1 MKKYLLIMLLLF
13 PIKINAEIL
22 LTNYYLKES
31 NIKEYKEETD
41 YLKRTEIIKYNNYYT
56 DRIDLGYHKLDEE
69 NDNYDLNDY
78 IEKTSYI
85 ITKNNNYITNGILKN
100 IKVKYLRLDN
110 FNNNIL
116 ESIKFF
122 KDNEE
127 IKFNYVQ
134 TNYII
139 GNKLTSNTAFT
150 VELDELINLESLSIN
165 LTFKDNKTDKITFN
179 LGIYNELNYAWNI
192 EPDIIQINTNYNDKL
207 NLNFLN
213 QNKYQELLNNLNSSN
228 LNNNISYS
236 IVTEKLYRLY
246 EPVKVYLSNYTEK
259 PLPNCIHD
267 LNDYKKYY
275 TYYERYYIEIKDDV
289 TSNENI
295 ILNTNIPLN
304 EIEVITKE
312 DFIILKYKHDT
323 FYKKINKPKE
333 ENNSKHIIKVV
344 NKQPTTKKNYY
355 IPSTTKEVITTTKN
369 TIQDQLKEKHIS
381 YIYLLLIPI
390 LIILY
395 IFIRKNKI

>member
-1 MKKYLLIMLLLF
+1 MNRIRKLTLLLLISICF
-13 PIKINAEIL
+13 IPFKVDAKTIKEFENEVNSYARQLEEKEAKIAKNDQEVAEIKKNIASYEKQISDLETSMKSLQDEIDKSNAEIEKKSEESKQL
-22 LTNYYLKES
+22 FQYLQVSNGNNAYMEYIFGAESVTEMVYRLSIVEQLT
-31 NIKEYKEETD
+31 EY
-41 YLKRTEIIKYNNYYT
+41 NQ
-56 DRIDLGYHKLDEE
+56 
-69 NDNYDLNDY
+69 
-78 IEKTSYI
+78 
-85 ITKNNNYITNGILKN
+85 
-100 IKVKYLRLDN
+100 KVMN
-110 FNNNIL
+110 
-116 ESIKFF
+116 
-122 KDNEE
+122 
-127 IKFNYVQ
+127 
-134 TNYII
+134 
-139 GNKLTSNTAFT
+139 
-150 VELDELINLESLSIN
+150 ELDELINLESLSIN

-192 EPDIIQINTNYNDKL
+192 EPDIIQINTNYNNNL

-333 ENNSKHIIKVV
+333 ENNSKKIVKVV
-344 NKQPTTKKNYY
+344 NKQPTTKKNNY

-369 TIQDQLKEKHIS
+369 TIQDQPKEKHIS
-381 YIYLLLIPI
+381 YIYSYFNHSLHF
-390 LIILY
+390 Y
-395 IFIRKNKI
+395 TQK

>member
-1 MKKYLLIMLLLF
+1 MKKYLLIMLLLI

-22 LTNYYLKES
+22 LTDYYLKES
-31 NIKEYKEETD
+31 NIKEYKEETE
-41 YLKRTEIIKYNNYYT
+41 YLKRTEIIKYNNYYK
-56 DRIDLGYHKLDEE
+56 DRIDLGYHKLDEV

-78 IEKTSYI
+78 IEKASYI
-85 ITKNNNYITNGILKN
+85 INENNNYISNVIQKN
-100 IKVKYLRLDN
+100 IKVKYIRFDN

-116 ESIKFF
+116 ESIKLF

-139 GNKLTSNTAFT
+139 GNKLNSNTAFT

-165 LTFKDNKTDKITFN
+165 LTFKDNKTHKITFN

-192 EPDIIQINTNYNDKL
+192 EPDIIQINTNYNDNL

-304 EIEVITKE
+304 EIEVINKE
-312 DFIILKYKHDT
+312 DFIILKYKHDM

-333 ENNSKHIIKVV
+333 ENNSKNIVKVV
-344 NKQPTTKKNYY
+344 NKQPTTKKNNY

-369 TIQDQLKEKHIS
+369 TIQDQPKEKHIS

>member
-1 MKKYLLIMLLLF
+1 MKKYLLIMLLLI

-22 LTNYYLKES
+22 LTDYYLKES
-31 NIKEYKEETD
+31 NIKEYKEETE
-41 YLKRTEIIKYNNYYT
+41 YLKRTEIIKYNNYYK
-56 DRIDLGYHKLDEE
+56 DRIDLGYHKLDEV

-78 IEKTSYI
+78 IEKASYI
-85 ITKNNNYITNGILKN
+85 INENNNYISNVIQKN
-100 IKVKYLRLDN
+100 IKVKYIRFDN

-122 KDNEE
+122 KNNEE

-139 GNKLTSNTAFT
+139 GNKLDSNTAFT

-165 LTFKDNKTDKITFN
+165 LTFKDNKTNKITFN

-192 EPDIIQINTNYNDKL
+192 EPDIIQINTNYNGNL

-289 TSNENI
+289 TSCENI

-312 DFIILKYKHDT
+312 DFIILKYKHDK

-333 ENNSKHIIKVV
+333 ENNLKNIVKVV
-344 NKQPTTKKNYY
+344 NKQPTTKKNNY

-369 TIQDQLKEKHIS
+369 TIQDQPKEKHIS

>member
-1 MKKYLLIMLLLF
+1 MKKYLLIMLLLI

-22 LTNYYLKES
+22 LTDYYLKES
-31 NIKEYKEETD
+31 NIKEYKEETE
-41 YLKRTEIIKYNNYYT
+41 YLKRTEIIKYNNYYI
-56 DRIDLGYHKLDEE
+56 DRIDLGYHKLDEV

-78 IEKTSYI
+78 IEKASYI
-85 ITKNNNYITNGILKN
+85 ITENNNYISNVIQKN
-100 IKVKYLRLDN
+100 IKVKYIRFDN

-122 KDNEE
+122 KNNEE

-139 GNKLTSNTAFT
+139 GNKLDSNTAFT

-165 LTFKDNKTDKITFN
+165 LTFKDNKT
-179 LGIYNELNYAWNI
+179 
-192 EPDIIQINTNYNDKL
+192 IQINTNYNGNL

-259 PLPNCIHD
+259 PLPNCFHD

-275 TYYERYYIEIKDDV
+275 TYYKRYYIEIKDDV
-289 TSNENI
+289 TSCENI

-333 ENNSKHIIKVV
+333 ENNLKNIVKVV
-344 NKQPTTKKNYY
+344 NKQPTTKKNNY

-369 TIQDQLKEKHIS
+369 TIQDQPKEKHIS

>member
-1 MKKYLLIMLLLF
+1 MKKYLLIMLLLI

-22 LTNYYLKES
+22 LTDYYLKES
-31 NIKEYKEETD
+31 NIKEYKEETE
-41 YLKRTEIIKYNNYYT
+41 YLKRTEIIKYNNYYM
-56 DRIDLGYHKLDEE
+56 DRIDLGYHKLDED

-85 ITKNNNYITNGILKN
+85 ITKNNNYISNVILKD
-100 IKVKYLRLDN
+100 IKVKYLRFDN

-122 KDNEE
+122 KENEE

-134 TNYII
+134 TNYVL
-139 GNKLTSNTAFT
+139 GNKLNSNSAFT
-150 VELDELINLESLSIN
+150 IELKELINLESLSIN
-165 LTFKDNKTDKITFN
+165 LTFKDNKTNKITVN
-179 LGIYNELNYAWNI
+179 IGIYNELNYAWNI
-192 EPDIIQINTNYNDKL
+192 EPDIIQINTNYNDNIHL
-207 NLNFLN
+207 DFLN

-289 TSNENI
+289 TSYENI

-312 DFIILKYKHDT
+312 DFIILKYKRDT
-323 FYKKINKPKE
+323 FYKKINKLKE
-333 ENNSKHIIKVV
+333 ENNPKNIVKVV
-344 NKQPTTKKNYY
+344 NKQPTTKKNNY
-355 IPSTTKEVITTTKN
+355 ITSTTKEVITTTKN

>member
-31 NIKEYKEETD
+31 NIKEYKDETD
-41 YLKRTEIIKYNNYYT
+41 YLKRTEIIKYNNYYI
-56 DRIDLGYHKLDEE
+56 DRIDLGYHKLDED

-85 ITKNNNYITNGILKN
+85 ITKNNNYITNGILKI

-139 GNKLTSNTAFT
+139 GNKLNSNTAFT

-312 DFIILKYKHDT
+312 DFIILKYQHDT

-333 ENNSKHIIKVV
+333 ENNSKKIVKVV
-344 NKQPTTKKNYY
+344 NKQPTTKKNNY

-369 TIQDQLKEKHIS
+369 TIQDQPKEKHIS

>member
-41 YLKRTEIIKYNNYYT
+41 YLKRTEIIKYNNYYI

-85 ITKNNNYITNGILKN
+85 ITKNNNYISNGILKN

-139 GNKLTSNTAFT
+139 GNKLNSNTAFT

-192 EPDIIQINTNYNDKL
+192 APDIIQINTNYNDNL

-323 FYKKINKPKE
+323 FYKKINKSKE
-333 ENNSKHIIKVV
+333 ENNSKNIVKVV
-344 NKQPTTKKNYY
+344 NKQPTTKKNNY

-369 TIQDQLKEKHIS
+369 TIQDQPKEKHIS
-381 YIYLLLIPI
+381 NIYLLLIPI

>member
-1 MKKYLLIMLLLF
+1 MEKKKQMIIMFIAMILLIGFVIGGFLIVRNKGNNKNNDIKEEFDNKVVSTITLDIN
-13 PIKINAEIL
+13 PSIKIELNKDKKVVNIVSLNDDGKEIIEG
-22 LTNYYLKES
+22 NYVGRELKEVV
-31 NIKEYKEETD
+31 NGITDKLIDKGYAKEE
-41 YLKRTEIIKYNNYYT
+41 LV
-56 DRIDLGYHKLDEE
+56 
-69 NDNYDLNDY
+69 
-78 IEKTSYI
+78 
-85 ITKNNNYITNGILKN
+85 ILVGVSGEVKGEDV
-100 IKVKYLRLDN
+100 KV
-110 FNNNIL
+110 
-116 ESIKFF
+116 
-122 KDNEE
+122 
-127 IKFNYVQ
+127 
-134 TNYII
+134 II
-139 GNKLTSNTAFT
+139 GNKLDSNTAFT

-165 LTFKDNKTDKITFN
+165 LTFKDNKTNKITFN

-192 EPDIIQINTNYNDKL
+192 EPNIIQINTNYNDNL

-289 TSNENI
+289 TSCENI

-333 ENNSKHIIKVV
+333 ENNLKNIVKVV
-344 NKQPTTKKNYY
+344 NKQPTTKKNNY

-369 TIQDQLKEKHIS
+369 TIQDQPKEKHIS